1 MDVGMQL
8 TSDQVLALAPDTG
21 SAANGKKLAHVR
33 HWRSL
38 GQSPEA
44 AWGECQ
50 GSALY
55 QVRVD
60 LGTLSVKCTCPSHK
74 FPCKHGLG
82 LLLLA
87 LDPKSVPAA
96 EPPLWV
102 AEWLA
107 KRAAAS
113 QEKHERAAKTATAAT
128 MEPAEPAKEQRKRQE
143 KREALLLQGL
153 DSLDLWLA
161 DLVRNGLSGVEA
173 QPTSFWER
181 QAAQMVDH
189 QAAGMALRLRQIA
202 GIPGSSSDWP
212 HDLLDRLGR
221 LALLSHAYRHA
232 DTLDSALRED
242 VRQLVG
248 WNLKEEEVAERGEM
262 IADDWLI
269 LGQHVEDEDRGRVQ
283 RTWLLGAATGR
294 AALILQFS
302 YMGQP
307 FKESLVPGTCQH
319 GELAYW
325 PGASGIRAR
334 FLTRAAEATPLD
346 DIPGQASV
354 EAFLEY
360 VAAALARQPW
370 QERFF
375 CALRTVT
382 PIYDTARAAWWVR
395 DETGAALPL
404 AAGDHWRLLAV
415 SGGRPVAVAG
425 EWDGAA
431 LLPLGTVAERTYYR
445 LGEIA

>member
-1 MDVGMQL
+1 MQL
-8 TSDQVLALAPDTG
+8 TRFQVLALAPDAS
-21 SAANGKKLAHVR
+21 SAANGKKEADVR
-33 HWRSL
+33 RWRNL

-82 LLLLA
+82 LMLLA
-87 LDPKSVPAA
+87 LDPKSVPTA
-96 EPPLWV
+96 EPPQWV

-107 KRAAAS
+107 KRAAANEQK
-113 QEKHERAAKTATAAT
+113 QEKVARTATE
-128 MEPAEPAKEQRKRQE
+128 EPTKEQLKRQE
-143 KREALLLQGL
+143 KREALVLQGL

-161 DLVRNGLSGVEA
+161 DLVRNGLAGLEA
-173 QPTSFWER
+173 QPASFWER
-181 QAAQMVDH
+181 QAAQMTDS
-189 QAAGMALRLRQIA
+189 QASGVAVRLRQLA
-202 GIPGSSSDWP
+202 GIPGSAPDWP
-212 HDLLDRLGR
+212 EKLLNRLGG
-221 LALLSHAYRHA
+221 LTLLSYAYHHA
-232 DTLDSALRED
+232 DALDAALRED

-248 WNLKEEEVAERGEM
+248 WSLKEEEVAARGE
-262 IADDWLI
+262 IVADDWLI

-283 RTWLLGAATGR
+283 RTWLLGASTGR

-302 YMGQP
+302 FMGQP
-307 FKESLVPGTCQH
+307 FKETLVPGVRQH

-325 PGASGIRAR
+325 PGASSLRAR
-334 FLTRAAEATPLD
+334 FVSRAGEATALD
-346 DIPGQASV
+346 DIRGAASV
-354 EAFLEY
+354 ETFLSG

-370 QERFF
+370 QERFL
-375 CALRTVT
+375 CALRAVA
-382 PIYDTARAAWWVR
+382 PICDAGKGAWWVR
-395 DETGAALPL
+395 DDTGAALPL

-415 SGGRPVAVAG
+415 SGGRPVALAG

-431 LLPLGTVAERTYYR
+431 LLPLGVVAERVYYP
-445 LGEIA
+445 LWEVA